1 MSSPTSSW
9 QMACASWRPLTCLVA
24 ADESCRVTPPTGDLE
39 GLRGCPD
46 AELIS
51 VPPAVSGMSGAAA
64 SRVWG
69 MVVGFGLLAVS
80 AVMLI
85 AGAELFTE
93 NAAAAA
99 RGLGITV
106 FGAAFLLAGAEPE
119 ELITAVIAS
128 GRHRPGL
135 AAGDAIGANLTML
148 TLVLGLAALARPLPF
163 GGRIRGYALWSALAG
178 GLAALAVAGGII
190 GRWEGGLLVAAYL
203 AGVALLWWR
212 EREPPAIGEVA
223 ETGEEDGRSRP
234 AALGLMLALGG
245 VALMAAGGWL
255 AVGGAERVVAALSLA
270 DSAVGLTLL
279 ALATTAELFAL
290 AWAAARRGVSE
301 IAVAGVVGS
310 VAYNATASLGA
321 AALVRPLAVGGIL
334 APAIAAAALPVALLA
349 VTPGGRLNR
358 QTGALLII
366 GYAGWVTAVLVG

>member
-1 MSSPTSSW
+1 
-9 QMACASWRPLTCLVA
+9 
-24 ADESCRVTPPTGDLE
+24 
-39 GLRGCPD
+39 
-46 AELIS
+46 
-51 VPPAVSGMSGAAA
+51 
-64 SRVWG
+64 
-69 MVVGFGLLAVS
+69 MVLGFGLLAVS

-85 AGAELFTE
+85 AGAEVFTE

-119 ELITAVIAS
+119 EMITAVIAS

-163 GGRIRGYALWSALAG
+163 GGRVRGYALWSALAG

-190 GRWEGGLLVAAYL
+190 GRWQGGLLVAAYL

-212 EREPPAIGEVA
+212 EREPPVIGEAA
-223 ETGEEDGRSRP
+223 EIGEKDSRSRP
-234 AALGLMLALGG
+234 AAAGLALALGG

-255 AVGGAERVVAALSLA
+255 AVGGAERVVQGLRLT

-290 AWAAARRGVSE
+290 AWAAMRRGVTE
-301 IAVAGVVGS
+301 IAVAGVAGS
-310 VAYNATASLGA
+310 VAYNATASLGV
-321 AALVRPLAVGGIL
+321 AALVRPLAAWGIL
-334 APAIAAAALPVALLA
+334 APAIAAAALPLALLA
-349 VTPGGRLNR
+349 LTRGGRLNR
-358 QTGALLII
+358 LTGAVLVI
-366 GYAGWVTAVLVG
+366 GYGAWVTAVLAR

>member
-1 MSSPTSSW
+1 
-9 QMACASWRPLTCLVA
+9 
-24 ADESCRVTPPTGDLE
+24 
-39 GLRGCPD
+39 
-46 AELIS
+46 
-51 VPPAVSGMSGAAA
+51 
-64 SRVWG
+64 
-69 MVVGFGLLAVS
+69 MVVGLGLLAVS

-99 RGLGITV
+99 RGLGITI

-119 ELITAVIAS
+119 EMITAVIAS

-163 GGRIRGYALWSALAG
+163 GGRVRGYAIWSALAG
-178 GLAALAVAGGII
+178 GLAALAVAG
-190 GRWEGGLLVAAYL
+190 
-203 AGVALLWWR
+203 
-212 EREPPAIGEVA
+212 
-223 ETGEEDGRSRP
+223 
-234 AALGLMLALGG
+234 GG

-255 AVGGAERVVAALSLA
+255 AVGGAERVVRALGLT

-290 AWAAARRGVSE
+290 AWAAMRRGVSE

-310 VAYNATASLGA
+310 VAYNATATLGV
-321 AALVRPLAVGGIL
+321 AALVRPLATGGIL
-334 APAIAAAALPVALLA
+334 APAIAAAALPVALLLA
-349 VTPGGRLNR
+349 TTAGRLNR
-358 QTGALLII
+358 QTGALLVA
-366 GYAGWVTAVLVG
+366 GYGAWVTAVLVH